1 MAKTDVILTR
11 GVLLSDKKKLQRLA
25 KKRRLSLNSIM
36 LHAIDYYLGND
47 IMVERELDENWKNL
61 NLPQS

>member
-11 GVLLSDKKKLQRLA
+11 GVLLSDKKKLQKLA

>member
-11 GVLLSDKKKLQRLA
+11 GVLLSDKKKLKRLA

-36 LHAIDYYLGND
+36 LHAIDYYLGNP